1 MQSCQQT
8 ERANQD
14 ERQDDG
20 HDDDVENH
28 IRKNFDTNDV
38 TDVIKLFLAVSNP
51 APWITSKYV
60 TDVIKQLK
68 MKTLVG
74 SFTLKIMHLES

>member
-51 APWITSKYV
+51 AP
-60 TDVIKQLK
+60 
-68 MKTLVG
+68 
-74 SFTLKIMHLES
+74 

>member
-14 ERQDDG
+14 ERQDAG

-51 APWITSKYV
+51 AA
-60 TDVIKQLK
+60 
-68 MKTLVG
+68 
-74 SFTLKIMHLES
+74 